1 MDYKLSEVL
10 FHMNMRHVYNRL
22 SKEAAAE
29 INETAKVEHC
39 VLVIRNNIDFF
50 IDMLR
55 QPESIASC
63 LSMSMDEVKNSPL
76 VQAISNAFAN
86 DKLGMLWVS
95 MALFRNA
102 ILGNPEEP
110 DSGLING
117 EGMLLETYLRNN
129 PLMLQ
134 AILKNQ
140 GDPLLEKWKEKNHVL
155 AVKEQKIL
163 RNISVKSVNGI
174 YPDTIAE
181 LKIPVTNSSSPK
193 FFEPSKVITSEEM
206 KSEQEFNPLS
216 AAKNIEKEDSSCWK
230 TLGLFAAGACV
241 AAVSVIAGIGLINN
255 KMK

>member
-1 MDYKLSEVL
+1 
-10 FHMNMRHVYNRL
+10 MNMRPVYNRL

-29 INETAKVEHC
+29 MNEAAKMEHC

-50 IDMLR
+50 IDMLS

-63 LSMSMDEVKNSPL
+63 LSMSIDEVKNSHL

-102 ILGNPEEP
+102 ILGNPEDP

-117 EGMLLETYLRNN
+117 EQMLLEMYLKNN
-129 PLMLQ
+129 PCMLE
-134 AILKNQ
+134 AILNNQ
-140 GDPLLEKWKEKNHVL
+140 RDSLLEKWKEKNHVL
-155 AVKEQKIL
+155 VVKEQKIL
-163 RNISVKSVNGI
+163 RNISVKSINGI
-174 YPDTIAE
+174 ASETIPE
-181 LKIPVTNSSSPK
+181 LKIPLTISSSPK
-193 FFEPSKVITSEEM
+193 LFAPSKVVASEEM
-206 KSEQEFNPLS
+206 KFEQELNSL
-216 AAKNIEKEDSSCWK
+216 AATKNIEKEDSSCWK

-255 KMK
+255 KIK